1 MLEVTVETVFELVFA
16 AGVLAALAALAAA
29 AFTGVRVRF
38 LHGVSAL
45 LATAAAAA
53 WVAFALDPSSELAVA
68 AGGLVACLLASLGAV
83 GLRRGL
89 VKSRAIDSDLD
100 RLRGE
105 VDVVVERELRQRAS
119 DLELTLARARAD
131 SLSSYADEERR
142 LTDERRRLA
151 GESEERARAELA
163 DVLATVQRQ
172 VEQRLSGWS
181 ADLERAQ
188 QSLSGQLADLARRQR
203 EAITLVEAKIAGESE
218 RLEAAEEEQRAAILR
233 LREEQAKTA
242 QQAASDADAELES
255 HAAER
260 RRALR
265 EVDERLQVRERDLAA
280 RIEREQADASRRI
293 QATFADI
300 ERRQVEQL
308 ERALDRARDRFADA
322 AAQQFDHAVKA
333 AREEAARRL
342 SRELDR
348 SVQMFAREGESLLA
362 ERLAQLGDTG
372 ALRLEKKLSQVAAAL
387 ERQREEFVATTE
399 RRLSEVE
406 TDFRERLAGLAE
418 DEEAER
424 GVLEARLQDL
434 SRRIDDALARAE
446 ERLTSLRG
454 LS

>member
-1 MLEVTVETVFELVFA
+1 MQLVTEETVFELVFA
-16 AGVLAALAALAAA
+16 AGVGAASAVLAAA
-29 AFTGVRVRF
+29 AFTNVRVRV
-38 LHGVSAL
+38 LLGVSAL
-45 LATAAAAA
+45 LAVAAVTA
-53 WVAFALDPSSELAVA
+53 WVAFALEPSRELAVA

-89 VKSRAIDSDLD
+89 VKSRAIDSDLE

-105 VDVVVERELRQRAS
+105 LDAVIERELRQRAS

-142 LTDERRRLA
+142 LSDERRREA
-151 GESEERARAELA
+151 GESEERARAALA

-181 ADLERAQ
+181 ADLDRAQ
-188 QSLSGQLADLARRQR
+188 QSLSSQLADLARRQG
-203 EAITLVEAKIAGESE
+203 EAIATVEAKIASESE
-218 RLEAAEEEQRAAILR
+218 RLAAAEEEQRAAILR
-233 LREEQAKTA
+233 LREELTKTA
-242 QQAASDADAELES
+242 QQAASEADAELES

-260 RRALR
+260 RRALH
-265 EVDERLQVRERDLAA
+265 EVDERLQVRERDLAT
-280 RIEREQADASRRI
+280 RIEREQADAARRI

-322 AAQQFDHAVKA
+322 AAQQFDHAVKT

-372 ALRLEKKLSQVAAAL
+372 ALRLEKKLNQVAAAL

-399 RRLSEVE
+399 RRLSEME
-406 TDFRERLAGLAE
+406 TDFRERLVGLAE

-424 GVLEARLQDL
+424 GALEARLQDL
-434 SRRIDDALARAE
+434 SRRIDHALARAE

>member
-1 MLEVTVETVFELVFA
+1 MLQVPVETVFEVVFA
-16 AGVLAALAALAAA
+16 AGVVAACAVLACAAFTRVRAQLLLAISVLLAAA
-29 AFTGVRVRF
+29 AV
-38 LHGVSAL
+38 
-45 LATAAAAA
+45 AA
-53 WVAFALDPSSELAVA
+53 WVAFALDPNRELAVA
-68 AGGLVACLLASLGAV
+68 AGGLVACFLAAIGAI

-89 VKSRAIDSDLD
+89 ARSRAIDSDLE
-100 RLRGE
+100 RLRVE
-105 VDVVVERELRQRAS
+105 LDAVIERELRQRAAE
-119 DLELTLARARAD
+119 LELTLARARAD
-131 SLSSYADEERR
+131 SLSFFADEERKH
-142 LTDERRRLA
+142 TDERRRLA
-151 GESEERARAELA
+151 DESEERARAELA
-163 DVLATVQRQ
+163 ELLATVQRQ
-172 VEQRLSGWS
+172 VEQRLSAWT

-203 EAITLVEAKIAGESE
+203 EAIAKVEARIAGESE
-218 RLEAAEEEQRAAILR
+218 RLEAAEEEQRAAIIR
-233 LREEQAKTA
+233 LREEVTKTA
-242 QQAASDADAELES
+242 QEAASAADAELES

-260 RRALR
+260 RRALHD
-265 EVDERLQVRERDLAA
+265 VDERLRVRERDLAG

-308 ERALDRARDRFADA
+308 ERSLDRARDRFADA
-322 AAQQFDHAVKA
+322 AAQQFDRAVKT

-372 ALRLEKKLSQVAAAL
+372 ALRLEKKLNQVAAAL

-399 RRLSEVE
+399 RRLSELE
-406 TDFRERLAGLAE
+406 TDFRERLVGLAE

-424 GVLEARLQDL
+424 GALEARLQDL
-434 SRRIDDALARAE
+434 SRRIDHALARAE

>member
-1 MLEVTVETVFELVFA
+1 MLKMTVETVFELVFA
-16 AGVLAALAALAAA
+16 AGVVAACALLACAAFTRVRMRFLHAGWALLAAA
-29 AFTGVRVRF
+29 A
-38 LHGVSAL
+38 
-45 LATAAAAA
+45 AAG
-53 WVAFALDPSSELAVA
+53 WVAFAFDPTRELAVS
-68 AGGLVACLLASLGAV
+68 AGGLVACVLGGLGAV

-89 VKSRAIDSDLD
+89 VRSRAIDSDLE
-100 RLRGE
+100 RLRAE
-105 VDVVVERELRQRAS
+105 LDTVVERELRQRAAE
-119 DLELTLARARAD
+119 LELTLARARAD
-131 SLSSYADEERR
+131 SLSSFADEERKHN
-142 LTDERRRLA
+142 DERRRLA

-172 VEQRLSGWS
+172 VEQRLGAWS

-203 EAITLVEAKIAGESE
+203 EGIAAVEARIASESE
-218 RLEAAEEEQRAAILR
+218 RLEAAEEEQRAAIVR
-233 LREEQAKTA
+233 LRDEVTKTA
-242 QQAASDADAELES
+242 QQAASAADAELES

-260 RRALR
+260 RRALH
-265 EVDERLQVRERDLAA
+265 EVDERLRVRERELAG
-280 RIEREQADASRRI
+280 RIEREQADAARRI
-293 QATFADI
+293 QDTFADI

-308 ERALDRARDRFADA
+308 ERSLDRARDRFADA
-322 AAQQFDHAVKA
+322 AAQQFDRAVKV

-348 SVQMFAREGESLLA
+348 SVQMFAREGESMLA

-372 ALRLEKKLSQVAAAL
+372 ALRLEKRLNQVAAAL

-399 RRLSEVE
+399 RRLSEME
-406 TDFRERLAGLAE
+406 TDFRERLVGLAE

-424 GVLEARLQDL
+424 GALEARLQDL
-434 SRRIDDALARAE
+434 SRRIDHALARAE